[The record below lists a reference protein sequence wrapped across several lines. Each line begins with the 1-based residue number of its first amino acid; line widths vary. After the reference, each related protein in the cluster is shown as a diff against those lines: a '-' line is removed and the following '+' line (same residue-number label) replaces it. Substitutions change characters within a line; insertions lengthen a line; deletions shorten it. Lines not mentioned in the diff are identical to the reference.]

1 MMIWKTWTLSQ
12 RRKKRNSLRVA
23 EAEVGVLRQD
33 VHIVITT
40 GHESAADLQA
50 ITDEADLDL
59 LVVGDAVLPLI
70 EDADTEAEV
79 VRLIVAIRGRALVH
93 DRPIVGVT
101 DPNRSLDQS
110 RRRSRRRSRRNLRNP
125 TRKRKKKVITLG

>member
-1 MMIWKTWTLSQ
+1 MIKNKNLAVNVFSNWNCLREKNYLLNNLTLFF
-12 RRKKRNSLRVA
+12 
-23 EAEVGVLRQD
+23 
-33 VHIVITT
+33 
-40 GHESAADLQA
+40 
-50 ITDEADLDL
+50 L
-59 LVVGDAVLPLI
+59 LYLVLPLI

-110 RRRSRRRSRRNLRNP
+110 RRRSRRRSRRKLRNP
-125 TRKRKKKVITLG
+125 TRKKKKKVITLG